1 MTRCGGQVAHARLAL
16 TTSETLK
23 CPVCDGRHEGWNKV
37 CIAKKKEIARM
48 RLARQWT
55 PTRFV
60 TTKELPASYQTS
72 NQSSSYFQNVTNQMR
87 DERVFPRLSSTCGG
101 PTGRGRMPNRGGFRA
116 PDLGRTAT
124 PNLQPN
130 DRRNASASPTRVS
143 PRNRSP
149 SKAVDEAKRY
159 EEGIAAGEINNPEE
173 DRRPLSQR
181 DSNERIAFPVN
192 GNKKKQI
199 RSVNDQENENT
210 QGDEDAMD
218 WADQSSNPNNNGK
231 KSW

>member
-1 MTRCGGQVAHARLAL
+1 
-16 TTSETLK
+16 
-23 CPVCDGRHEGWNKV
+23 
-37 CIAKKKEIARM
+37 M